1 MSGNASATPSR
12 REVLVTEALL
22 LVMVLIWGVN
32 FSVLKYGTQ
41 QLAPL
46 AYNGVRM
53 TVGALALLAVTL
65 RSRDRRPAPGD
76 IVRLMLLGVLGHG
89 LYQTFFIM
97 GLASTRAGTA
107 SLVVAASPAVI
118 AIVGRLLGVE
128 RITGRAVAGI
138 AISITG
144 IALVILGSAT
154 SAAPGES
161 GVKGDL
167 LILCSVVCWAFYTH
181 WLAPLLKR
189 VQGVQIAAW
198 TLVGGTIP
206 MLVMA
211 MPAIART
218 DWTRAPLLVYGAI
231 VYSGIGAMGIAYLFW
246 YRGVRVIG
254 PTRTAMFSNLQP
266 IVAVLVSWPLL
277 GEIPTLWQ
285 GVGAAGVLGGLMLTR
300 QPSAPEPAH
309 GE

>member
-1 MSGNASATPSR
+1 MAISTPVAVAR

-22 LVMVLIWGVN
+22 LVMVLVWGVN

-53 TVGALALLAVTL
+53 TVGAIALLAVTL
-65 RSRDRRPAPGD
+65 RSPERRPSRAD
-76 IVRLMLLGVLGHG
+76 IARLMLLGVLGHG
-89 LYQTFFIM
+89 VYQTFFIF
-97 GLASTRAGTA
+97 GLSMPRAGTA

-128 RITGRAVAGI
+128 HVSRRDVL
-138 AISITG
+138 G
-144 IALVILGSAT
+144 IALSIGGIAFVIFGSAT
-154 SAAPGES
+154 SHAGES
-161 GVKGDL
+161 GVAGDL

-181 WLAPLLKR
+181 WLTPLLVR

-198 TLVGGTIP
+198 TLVGGTLP
-206 MLVMA
+206 LLVIA
-211 MPAIART
+211 MPAIVHT
-218 DWTRAPLLVYGAI
+218 DWVHVHPLVYGAI
-231 VYSGIGAMGIAYLFW
+231 GYSGIGAMGIAYLFW

-277 GEIPTLWQ
+277 GELPTLWQ
-285 GVGAAGVLGGLMLTR
+285 GVGAASVLGGLLLTR
-300 QPSAPEPAH
+300 EPSMPEPAH